1 MTPSNNPNYE
11 PISIPISYPGAYLYQ
26 APHNLQLTI
35 DKQLV
40 IVFCLKNLPTTG
52 VVLSGSELSIK
63 DLISEVGLLYLKIK
77 SKLKIHTSDISLK
90 LFGLSSG
97 AFHVFDAVQKWAE
110 TVGIKITVTEL
121 GKSTVRNLSIE
132 CKTGKVGVTYGELNK
147 VQSKLIFL
155 PVGTARE
162 RIPLTQMHN
171 NILILTHNS
180 VQRQLTRASIE
191 EYPAWAAVSVE
202 RVSEYIQSND
212 WKKTEWSVVLCFEDL
227 KEEKGIEKF
236 IKSIHSSHPSVE
248 IRWVGSTLP
257 QFSKDIPALK
267 LLPPMDYD
275 LLPDFKKMLKRAV
288 FDANLAMNF
297 DAVKIPQK
305 KLK

>member
-40 IVFCLKNLPTTG
+40 VVFCLKNLSSTG
-52 VVLSGSELSIK
+52 LVLSGPELSIR
-63 DLISEVGLLYLKIK
+63 DLNSEIGLLYLKIK

-97 AFHVFDAVQKWAE
+97 SFHVFEAVQKWAE
-110 TVGIKITVTEL
+110 TVGVKITVTEL

-132 CKTGKVGVTYGELNK
+132 CRTGKVGVTYGELNK

-155 PVGTARE
+155 PEGTARE
-162 RIPLTQMHN
+162 RIPLAQIHN
-171 NILILTHNS
+171 NILILTQNS

-202 RVSEYIQSND
+202 NVSDFIQSKN

-227 KEEKGIEKF
+227 KEQKGLEKF
-236 IKSIHSSHPSVE
+236 IKDVHSAQPSVQ

-257 QFSKDIPALK
+257 DFSKEFPELK

-275 LLPDFKKMLKRAV
+275 LLPDFKRMLKRAV

-297 DAVKIPQK
+297 EAVKIPQK
-305 KLK
+305 NRR

>member
-40 IVFCLKNLPTTG
+40 IVFCLKNLPSTG
-52 VVLSGSELSIK
+52 IVLSGSELSVK
-63 DLISEVGLLYLKIK
+63 DLMSEIELLYLKIK
-77 SKLKIHTSDISLK
+77 SKLKTHTIDISLK

-97 AFHVFDAVQKWAE
+97 SFHVFEAVQKWAE
-110 TVGIKITVTEL
+110 TVGIKIVVTEL

-132 CKTGKVGVTYGELNK
+132 CRTGKVGVTYGELNK
-147 VQSKLIFL
+147 VKSKLLFL
-155 PVGTARE
+155 PEGTARE
-162 RIPLTQMHN
+162 RIPLAQIHN
-171 NILILTHNS
+171 NILILTQNS
-180 VQRQLTRASIE
+180 VQRQLTKASIE
-191 EYPAWAAVSVE
+191 EYPAWAAISVE
-202 RVSEYIQSND
+202 KVSEFIQSND

-227 KEEKGIEKF
+227 KEQKGIENF
-236 IKSIHSSHPSVE
+236 IQSLHSAQPAVQ
-248 IRWVGSTLP
+248 IRWVGSILP
-257 QFSKDIPALK
+257 DFSKEIPELK

-297 DAVKIPQK
+297 EAVKIPRK
-305 KLK
+305 KRR